1 MSVKLK
7 VLRVQVGLTLEE
19 LAQRAEL
26 TRSYVSKLERGL
38 AVPSV
43 AAALR
48 IAKVL
53 GVGVEELFSD
63 SSHDELV
70 AITRAPEGRLAG
82 DSPPLPRVVSG
93 ALPGHKLVAFVLGP
107 TDEPLGNHSMSHH
120 GGEELLFV
128 LAGCVR
134 LQLAQREEILQTG
147 DCAHFNSTIP
157 HKITSMGKQ
166 PASVLLVAAQD

>member
-7 VLRVQVGLTLEE
+7 VLRVQAGLTLEE
-19 LAQRAEL
+19 LSKRADL

-38 AVPSV
+38 SMPSV

-48 IAKVL
+48 ISKVL

-63 SSHDELV
+63 SSNDEVLCV
-70 AITRAPEGRLAG
+70 NRAPKSRQPGG
-82 DSPPLPRVVSG
+82 WPPLPRIVSG
-93 ALPGHKLVAFVLGP
+93 ALPGHKLVAFVLSP
-107 TDEPLGNHSMSHH
+107 TDEPLKNHPMSHH

-128 LAGCVR
+128 LKGSVS
-134 LQLAQREEILQTG
+134 LQLAQREEILQAG

-157 HKITSMGKQ
+157 HKITSIGSQ
-166 PASVLLVAAQD
+166 PASVLLIAAQD